1 MKMSEKRFFYVTYN
15 LNQDDEYYEIIDKEQ
30 KHSFNFIKDEWL
42 AIQVC
47 DLLNKQHTII
57 SQLKEENKQLKC
69 INDQTDKEMTN
80 MECLLLLIPF
90 VILFVLL
97 TGIIIAFLVQLGW
110 VVI

>member
-1 MKMSEKRFFYVTYN
+1 MSEKRFFYVTYN
-15 LNQDDEYYEIIDKEQ
+15 LNEDDEYYEIIDKEQ

-47 DLLNKQHTII
+47 DLLNEQHTII

-69 INDQTDKEMTN
+69 INDQIDEGMTN